1 MISDP
6 DAPALVL
13 SLKPHWAAEILAGR
27 KSIEVRRRFPIRDMA
42 GRTALIYTTSPVK
55 ALTGQARV
63 VSVERLSVDALA
75 DLSAQTRIPDRVLR
89 AYLDTHGFAIRLESA
104 QTWEAPMVLPDL
116 RARFGFTP
124 PQSFCYA
131 KPGMGA

>member
-6 DAPALVL
+6 HAPALVL
-13 SLKPHWAAEILAGR
+13 SLKPHWSGEILAGR
-27 KSIEVRRRFPIRDMA
+27 KIIEVRRRFPTHDMA

-63 VSVERLSVDALA
+63 VSVERMTVDALA
-75 DLSAQTRIPDRVLR
+75 ALGGETRIPEDVLR
-89 AYLDTHGFAIRLESA
+89 FYLDTHGFAIRLRDA
-104 QTWEAPMVLPDL
+104 QARDVPIPLAEL

-131 KPGMGA
+131 KPGMAA